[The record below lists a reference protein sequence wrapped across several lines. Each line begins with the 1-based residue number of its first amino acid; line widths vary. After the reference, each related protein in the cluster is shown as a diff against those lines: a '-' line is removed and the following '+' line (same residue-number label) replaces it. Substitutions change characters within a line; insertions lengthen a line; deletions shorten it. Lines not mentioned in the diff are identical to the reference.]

1 MPHYICVP
9 CKTRLDTG
17 AARDQAGELCP
28 TCGAMLQPVADFRDA
43 VGFAA
48 ITRQTARAHESEGS
62 LAHTDLTDRLSE
74 AVARRRLNSADGDDE
89 PGLHTHAV
97 RAPAVAAGSLGGPRS
112 RATVRAAIG

>member
-28 TCGAMLQPVADFRDA
+28 SCGAMLQPVADLRDA

-48 ITRQTARAHESEGS
+48 IARQTARAQESEGS
-62 LAHTDLTDRLSE
+62 RAHTALTDRLSE
-74 AVARRRLNSADGDDE
+74 AVARRRASSAVGDDE
-89 PGLHTHAV
+89 PGLHTL
-97 RAPAVAAGSLGGPRS
+97 AVALPQSPPS
-112 RATVRAAIG
+112 P

>member
-28 TCGAMLQPVADFRDA
+28 TCGAMLQPVADRRDA

-48 ITRQTARAHESEGS
+48 ITRQTARAHESVGS

-74 AVARRRLNSADGDDE
+74 AVARRRLASADGDDE

-97 RAPAVAAGSLGGPRS
+97 ALPQSPPGP
-112 RATVRAAIG
+112 